1 MKKILFLL
9 LLIFFSCSKED
20 NSGLLDQI
28 SDLQSQ
34 NSQLLSEINSLS
46 SQLISEINSLN
57 SQVSQIP
64 ALESQLNQA
73 LLNYENSI
81 INIEGLEEQID
92 LIKLNY
98 SQITFEV
105 SNAFNKLNNF
115 PFDLGVNVSTFFWG
129 NFIDDNGDSRGS
141 YMFEFD
147 NDNLV
152 STIPFWTSYTES
164 FNPTLNVYKWNG
176 DCWVYIEGMSLRENG
191 ESYIEGV
198 KVFTNSVFLS
208 TNSFNVDAQSLG
220 LTSGYDSLGVAIE
233 FAQNQTSDI
242 QYDDEAQ
249 YKASIRV
256 YDSNLSTV
264 FDTGWTDLN
273 IGEYSDIILEICPD

>member
-1 MKKILFLL
+1 MKKLL
-9 LLIFFSCSKED
+9 LLSLLIIFSCSKED

-28 SDLQSQ
+28 SNLQSQ
-34 NSQLLSEINSLS
+34 NSQLQSEINSLR
-46 SQLISEINSLN
+46 

-64 ALESQLNQA
+64 SLESQLNQA
-73 LLNYENSI
+73 LSNYENSI
-81 INIEGLEEQID
+81 INIEGLEDQID

-105 SNAFNKLNNF
+105 SRAFDKLNNF

-129 NFIDDNGDSRGS
+129 NFIDQNGDSRGS

-152 STIPFWTSYTES
+152 TTIPFWTSYTDS

-176 DCWVYIEGMSLRENG
+176 DCWVYIEGLSLRENG

-198 KVFTNSVFLS
+198 KVYTNSVFLS

-220 LTSGYDSLGVAIE
+220 LISGYDTLGVSID
-233 FAQNQTSDI
+233 FAQYQTSDT
-242 QYDDEAQ
+242 QYDDAAQ
-249 YKASIRV
+249 YQASIRV
-256 YDSNLSTV
+256 YDSNSSTV
-264 FDTGWTDLN
+264 FNTGWTDLN
-273 IGEYSDIILEICPD
+273 IGEYSDIILEVCPD